1 MGSGSD
7 AWVGPWRPH
16 RPRGPIAA
24 LYSGPGPKYLLPPN
38 TGTRGTGGIE
48 CAERG
53 EAEPP
58 VMVMRDPAPQAT
70 PYTTRRAPAP
80 RPSPSARASPPA
92 LPSVAQARGTWCH
105 RT

>member
-7 AWVGPWRPH
+7 VWVGPWRPH

-53 EAEPP
+53 EAERPP
-58 VMVMRDPAPQAT
+58 RDGHA
-70 PYTTRRAPAP
+70 
-80 RPSPSARASPPA
+80 
-92 LPSVAQARGTWCH
+92 
-105 RT
+105 